1 MAGVQFFGIHRT
13 WEDWLTMALGLVIG
27 VSPWLT
33 GQTEPAALMWN
44 AVIVGLLVIA
54 FGALELVT
62 LQLWEEGAEILCGVW
77 LIAAPFNLGYG
88 GALATLHFV
97 LGAAVI
103 LLAAVELLQ
112 DWKLSDEQLTRHGQ

>member
-1 MAGVQFFGIHRT
+1 MAGVQFLGIHRK
-13 WEDWLTMALGLVIG
+13 WEDWLTIALGAIAV

-33 GQTEPAALMWN
+33 GQTEPAVLVWS
-44 AVIVGLLVIA
+44 AVIVGLLVIV
-54 FGALELVT
+54 FGALQLVT

-97 LGAAVI
+97 LGAAII
-103 LLAAVELLQ
+103 LLAAIELFQ
-112 DWKLSDEQLTRHGQ
+112 DWKLSDEQLARHGQ